1 MKHKEIG
8 FSISDVVR
16 ALSVKCAVFIFSNA
30 ENRATDRAFE
40 EMKAQLT
47 KEILADLSLTKIV
60 TDPIL
65 QGFRQLH
72 EAVGCS
78 NKKYVSS
85 SETLLKGLL
94 QTGRLPQINLLVDI
108 YNFVSIKTRLS
119 LGAHDVSAVCGN
131 IHLRLT
137 TGEEHFWP
145 LGSDAPKPVG
155 RGEYAYVDDQN
166 NILCRIEVRQ
176 GERTKIRLDTT
187 DCFCI
192 VQGNPATESEYLR
205 STMEELITLIQ
216 RFCGGQA
223 QILYTP

>member
-8 FSISDVVR
+8 FNISDAVL
-16 ALSVKCAVFIFSNA
+16 ALGVKCAVFTFRNI

-40 EMKAQLT
+40 EMKTQLT
-47 KEILADLSLTKIV
+47 QEILADLSLTKIV

-85 SETLLKGLL
+85 PETLLKGLL
-94 QTGRLPQINLLVDI
+94 QTGRLPHINLLVDI
-108 YNFVSIKTRLS
+108 YNLVSVKTRLS

-155 RGEYAYVDDQN
+155 RGEYAYVDDEN
-166 NILCRIEVRQ
+166 NILCRLEVRQ
-176 GERTKIRLDTT
+176 GERTKIMPDTT

-192 VQGNPATESEYLR
+192 VQGNPATESEYLGA
-205 STMEELITLIQ
+205 TTEELIALMQ

-223 QILYTP
+223 RVLYTP